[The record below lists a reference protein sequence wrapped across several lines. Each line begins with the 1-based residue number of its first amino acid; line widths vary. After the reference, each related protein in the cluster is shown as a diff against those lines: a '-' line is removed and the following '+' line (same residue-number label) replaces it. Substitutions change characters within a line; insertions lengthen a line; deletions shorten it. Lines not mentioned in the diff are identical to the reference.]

1 MTPDALRDMVARG
14 ESLSVEFKGEE
25 RHALSDRDLV
35 EAVVCLA
42 NQPSQESQYL
52 LIGVEDDGR
61 ITGARPRHEHGQT
74 DLARLTALVAN
85 RTRPSLSVHVDEV
98 VLEGKGV
105 LVLEVSPSRTPVGT
119 SDGVFVRR
127 TLGGD
132 GRPACLPMGFHE
144 MQSLQADRGA
154 LDYSAALVPEATWDD
169 LDPIEFERYRR
180 SIRTYRGDEV
190 LLPLSDVEIAKALGA
205 VEANGAVRGIR
216 VLGLLLFGREEAI
229 RRYLP
234 THEVAF
240 QVLRGTAVEV
250 NDFFRWPL
258 LRVLEMCEERFQARN
273 REVEIMVGLFRVGVP
288 DFAPAAFRE
297 GLANALIHRDYAR
310 LGAVYVQLHDE
321 RIEIMNPGGF
331 PEGVRL
337 DNLLVTPPRPR
348 NPLLAD
354 AMKRA
359 GVVER
364 TGRGIDAVFASQLRS
379 GRPAPSYQRSDAL
392 SVSLVLPG
400 GEANL
405 DFIRL
410 VVEQEHAG
418 RPVGVD
424 GLLLLNALW
433 QERVLS
439 TDEAARLIQK
449 TAAEARAVLGRLVE
463 EGLIE
468 ASGETKARVWRLS
481 AAVYRRLGQA
491 AGYIRQ
497 RGIEPLRQEQM
508 VLEYARQHGRVT
520 RADVIEL
527 CMISPN
533 QAYEMLRKLVRSGR
547 LVRQGT
553 GRRNTWYTAV

>member
-1 MTPDALRDMVARG
+1 VTPAALRDMVARG
-14 ESLSVEFKGEE
+14 ESLSVEFMGEGCQ
-25 RHALSDRDLV
+25 ALSDRDLV

-42 NQPSQESQYL
+42 NQPSQEPQYL
-52 LIGVEDDGR
+52 LVGVEDDGR
-61 ITGARPRHEHGQT
+61 ITGARPRHEHGRT
-74 DLARLTALVAN
+74 DLARLAALVAN
-85 RTRPSLSVHVDEV
+85 RTRPSLSVRVDEV

-105 LVLEVSPSRTPVGT
+105 LILEVSPSRTPVGT

-127 TLGGD
+127 ALGGD

-144 MQSLQADRGA
+144 MQSLLADRGA
-154 LDYSAALVPEATWDD
+154 FDYSAALIAEATWDD

-190 LLPLSDVEIAKALGA
+190 LLQLSDAEIAKALGA
-205 VEANGAVRGIR
+205 VEANGDVHGIR

-240 QVLRGTAVEV
+240 QVLRGTAIEV
-250 NDFFRWPL
+250 NDFYRWPL

-273 REVEIMVGLFRVGVP
+273 REVEIMAGLFRIGVP

-310 LGAVYVQLHDE
+310 LGAVYVQMHDE

-364 TGRGIDAVFASQLRS
+364 TGRGIDTVFASQLRS
-379 GRPAPSYQRSDAL
+379 GRPAPSYQRSDATG
-392 SVSLVLPG
+392 VSLVLPG

-410 VVEQEHAG
+410 VVEQEHDD
-418 RPVGVD
+418 RPLSVD

-439 TDEAARLIQK
+439 TDEAASLIQK

-463 EGLIE
+463 GGLLE
-468 ASGETKARVWRLS
+468 ASGETRARVWRLS

-491 AGYIRQ
+491 AGYVRQ
-497 RGIEPLRQEQM
+497 RGFEPLQQEQM
-508 VLEYARQHGRVT
+508 VLQYARQHGRVT

-527 CMISPN
+527 CMVSPSR
-533 QAYEMLRKLVRSGR
+533 AYEVLRKLVRSGR
-547 LVRQGT
+547 LARQGT
-553 GRRNTWYTAV
+553 GRRNTWYTVV